1 MWGVYIQ
8 ELPALNMAE
17 IITPTVS
24 EAERLGEKG
33 VVGKCCICSTILTVY
48 DEIVHHEAN
57 DDIWCLAKDCE
68 TEQAWLAYYENNPS
82 GMTTEEKLAAWQEV
96 WNS

>member
-24 EAERLGEKG
+24 EAERLGEK
-33 VVGKCCICSTILTVY
+33 
-48 DEIVHHEAN
+48 
-57 DDIWCLAKDCE
+57 
-68 TEQAWLAYYENNPS
+68 S
-82 GMTTEEKLAAWQEV
+82 GRQMLYLLDHTY
-96 WNS
+96 SI